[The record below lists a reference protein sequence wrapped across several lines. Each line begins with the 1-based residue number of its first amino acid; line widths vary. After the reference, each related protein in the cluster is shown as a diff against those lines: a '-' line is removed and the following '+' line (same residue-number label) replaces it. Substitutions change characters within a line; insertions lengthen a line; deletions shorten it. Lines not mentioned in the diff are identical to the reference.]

1 MPVNPIPIAVASAL
15 VVVTS
20 TMLASPGQTTQR
32 PGEMTQ
38 GHVQIDNRGPDEAI
52 PVDLNLDKPLR
63 VQITNGEPVYGP
75 TNPVIVRPARMPW
88 EYQTVTVPLRED
100 ITPRLNALGESGW
113 EATAILA
120 QAERTTI
127 LLKRPRQP

>member
-1 MPVNPIPIAVASAL
+1 MLVQPISIAAASAL

-38 GHVQIDNRGPDEAI
+38 GHVQIDNRGPHEAI

-75 TNPVIVRPARMPW
+75 TNPVIVRPARLPW
-88 EYQTVTVPLRED
+88 EYQTVTVPPGD
-100 ITPRLNALGESGW
+100 ITQRLNALGESGW
-113 EATAILA
+113 EATGIVA